1 MAQMNQTPDNGEMT
15 QQEYSELVAI
25 RRQKLAD
32 LQQAGKDPF
41 HITKWPQADFA
52 AEVKESFQDLPEDAA
67 PEDHRQVCMAG
78 RMMSKRVMGK
88 ASFADLRDTTGDIQM
103 YVKRDD
109 VGADVYQEFKKFD
122 IGDIVG
128 VRGYVFRTKMG
139 EISVHVTEV
148 VLLSK
153 SLLPLP
159 EKFHGLKDQETR
171 YRQRYVDLIVNPEVR
186 RAFEVRSR
194 FIRYMRRY
202 LDERDYMEVE
212 TPVLNTIAGGAAA
225 RPFITHH
232 NTLDIDMYMR
242 IATELPLKRLIIGG
256 IDRVY
261 EIGRIFRNEGMDP
274 KHNPEFTTVELY
286 QAYADFHTMMDI
298 AEGILSGAAKEIL
311 GTYQVEWQGEQVD
324 LTPGWRRLT
333 MVDAVREY
341 AGVDFA
347 AITGDAEA
355 VAAAKAIGVELADAA
370 EKTWGNALYACF
382 DQKVEEK
389 LVQPTFITMYPVEVS
404 PLTKRSPEDPRL
416 TERFELFICH
426 SELANA
432 YSELNDP
439 IDQRQ
444 RFEKQVEQRERG
456 DEETEMMDEDFL
468 TAMEYGMPPTGGMG
482 MGIDRCVM
490 LLTGSTSIRDVI
502 LFPTMKPIDK
512 PQAAQKPAAAA
523 AAPAAAMNDAVPAA
537 ESGPIDFS
545 KVEIEPL
552 FTEFVD
558 FDTFSKSDFRA
569 VKIKECT
576 AVPKSKK
583 LLKFVLDDGTGTDR
597 VILSGIHEYYEP
609 EELVGKTAIA
619 IVNLPPRKMMG
630 IDSCGMLI
638 SAVHQEDG
646 HEGLHLLMVD
656 PHIPAGAKLY

>member
-347 AITGDAEA
+347 AITDDAEA

-370 EKTWGNALYACF
+370 ERTWGNALYACF

-523 AAPAAAMNDAVPAA
+523 AAPAAAVNDAVPAA